1 MSNFETRNW
10 LGTHR
15 VVFTGDK
22 PETDEEALTL
32 SVEKWEFIV
41 AALSAEGSSGD
52 LIDNGWHTCGLCM
65 YHGDWVPRDG
75 SVNCENC
82 PVGIYTGDNYCSG
95 TPYHDYGDAI
105 DTDDNKGAL
114 LAAATREVAFLK
126 KVQAWWLSR
135 DKEAATD
142 ETEEA
147 G

>member
-1 MSNFETRNW
+1 MSNFETQNW
-10 LGTHR
+10 LGTDR

-41 AALSAEGSSGD
+41 AALSAEGSGGD
-52 LIDNGWHTCGLCM
+52 LLDNGPNTCGLCM
-65 YHGDWVPRDG
+65 RHGTVCCVGRPY
-75 SVNCENC
+75 CENC
-82 PVGIYTGDNYCSG
+82 PIGIYTGDNYCGG
-95 TPYHDYGDAI
+95 TPYPDYSDAI

-126 KVQAWWLSR
+126 EVQAWWLSR
-135 DKEAATD
+135 DKEATD
-142 ETEEA
+142 ETKEA

>member
-1 MSNFETRNW
+1 MSNFETQNW
-10 LGTHR
+10 LGTDR

-41 AALSAEGSSGD
+41 AALSAEGSGGD
-52 LIDNGWHTCGLCM
+52 LLDNGGRTCGLCM
-65 YHGDWVPRDG
+65 HYGTSYYDG
-75 SVNCENC
+75 RVDCAGC
-82 PVGIYTGDNYCSG
+82 PVAVYTNDEFCKG
-95 TPYHDYGDAI
+95 TPYHDYSDAI
-105 DTDDNKGAL
+105 DTDDNEGAL
-114 LAAATREVAFLK
+114 LDAATREVAFLK